1 MDGFKGLLE
10 TLEEIGRNPAVMK
23 WSGAVVLA
31 LLGLAFMR
39 LRRHPMKCALAFAGG
54 ILGVMIV
61 LSAIKY
67 VLF

>member
-1 MDGFKGLLE
+1 MGGFID
-10 TLEEIGRNPAVMK
+10 TLEEIGRNPMVMK

-39 LRRHPMKCALAFAGG
+39 LRRHPMKSALAFAGG
-54 ILGVMIV
+54 ILGEIIV

-67 VLF
+67 FLF

>member
-39 LRRHPMKCALAFAGG
+39 LRRHPMKSAVAFAGG
-54 ILGVMIV
+54 ILGVIIV
-61 LSAIKY
+61 LSAIKSF
-67 VLF
+67 LF